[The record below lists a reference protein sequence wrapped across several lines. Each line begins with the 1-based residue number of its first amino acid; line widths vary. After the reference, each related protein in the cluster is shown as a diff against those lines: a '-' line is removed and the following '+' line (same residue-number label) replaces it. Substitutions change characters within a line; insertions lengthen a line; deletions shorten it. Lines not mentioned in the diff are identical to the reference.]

1 MKVAILGKILK
12 ALVQKQ
18 LFKGESLFV
27 ARISAVGVVALLM
40 LVNIWSI
47 LLVTEDLLGGRFVA
61 INDVIFGEHEHT
73 MLAILGFAFIFF
85 SLNYGYRDSL
95 SSVEISDQ
103 PLSSIYFYIYG
114 LATVVII
121 LGAMLLWI

>member
-1 MKVAILGKILK
+1 MKVDILEKILK
-12 ALVQKQ
+12 SLVQKQ
-18 LFKGESLFV
+18 LLKGELPFV
-27 ARISAVGVVALLM
+27 ARIYAVGVVALLM
-40 LVNIWSI
+40 LVNTWSI
-47 LLVTEDLLGGRFVA
+47 LLVAEDFLGGKFVA
-61 INDVIFGEHEHT
+61 INDVIFGERGHT
-73 MLAILGFAFIFF
+73 VRAIFGFAFIFF

-103 PLSSIYFYIYG
+103 PLSSMYFYIYG